1 MPAKNKTVKIQPP
14 SKLWGM
20 KLLVIIL
27 GIVLIA
33 VAMAGCKGLYQ
44 STENKNINFEASVY
58 GFKVVA
64 VDPATGAMSPTG
76 EFGLGKLIYHSV
88 PIKAGQPFYASYES
102 YSLWSSCPANKT
114 IIWVG
119 RAAQDSVL
127 TFEAVPAGMIKVSA
141 DGIKT
146 DSQTMT
152 VTPVVSK

>member
-1 MPAKNKTVKIQPP
+1 MRF
-14 SKLWGM
+14 
-20 KLLVIIL
+20 LVAWFFL
-27 GIVLIA
+27 IVL
-33 VAMAGCKGLYQ
+33 VATCGSGCKGLYQ
-44 STENKNINFEASVY
+44 STENKNINFETSVY

-102 YSLWSSCPANKT
+102 YSLWSNCPANKT

-127 TFEAVPAGMIKVSA
+127 TFEAVPSTMISVSA
-141 DGIKT
+141 AGIKT
-146 DSQTMT
+146 DSQTVT
-152 VTPVVSK
+152 VTPTK